1 MALTVPVLIEA
12 KGYDDADVA
21 VDALLLNMPQV
32 PRTFC
37 QFFVPDAFRVAPSSA
52 LVKLSTNAFSFVRA
66 A

>member
-12 KGYDDADVA
+12 KGYDEADVA
-21 VDALLLNMPQV
+21 VDALLLDMPQV
-32 PRTFC
+32 PRIFC
-37 QFFVPDAFRVAPSSA
+37 QFFVPDAFRVAPSFA